1 MNLKINDAFVLRNI
15 YGKYILMPVRTNSA
29 SNDPILLNEVA
40 VSIWNAVDMYQQK
53 DQIVSNLQKQYD
65 LETGSPE
72 IVSIERFIDQ
82 MYDMGLLIN

>member
-1 MNLKINDAFVLRNI
+1 MKINDAFVLRNI

>member
-72 IVSIERFIDQ
+72 IASIERFIDQ
-82 MYDMGLLIN
+82 MYDVGLLIN